1 MTEVARSRQAHGFST
16 KKKKKINTENQKIPI
31 TSLVTSLPE
40 KSNPNITAYTEQISK
55 TKSNSSKE
63 KPNTDSQSDRGVY
76 LKKKKKSP
84 IHKPKPS
91 PSKPN
96 PKTHGHVTA
105 TPQLVIARPSLQIG
119 DRRSQIGDRSAP
131 LPLLRCS
138 VLGALP
144 PALPQDIS
152 LFFSLFLSLKW
163 KKWEYDMKFLQKA
176 TDRRL
181 SSEIGSASAQVQRC
195 LLPVAPSGSPALPQG
210 FSLWLSLS
218 LSLSIS
224 LKYWMKKWKVIY
236 ERFSLYSLTLITIWS
251 HISVSLSLF
260 WTASYWLAFTF
271 FFFFFLSFL
280 SFFNLA
286 LSFPFLLVSVL
297 VFFFFFAKSQCVG
310 L

>member
-1 MTEVARSRQAHGFST
+1 MSPIDDRGGSLTASPRILNQ
-16 KKKKKINTENQKIPI
+16 KKKINTENQKIPI

-76 LKKKKKSP
+76 LKKKNPQYTNQNQAPANQTQKPTVTSP
-84 IHKPKPS
+84 
-91 PSKPN
+91 
-96 PKTHGHVTA
+96 
-105 TPQLVIARPSLQIG
+105 R
-119 DRRSQIGDRSAP
+119 RRSSSSLAPHRRSAIADRSAP

-176 TDRRL
+176 TDRRS

-218 LSLSIS
+218 LSLSLS
-224 LKYWMKKWKVIY
+224 HWNTEWKN
-236 ERFSLYSLTLITIWS
+236 ER
-251 HISVSLSLF
+251 
-260 WTASYWLAFTF
+260 
-271 FFFFFLSFL
+271 
-280 SFFNLA
+280 
-286 LSFPFLLVSVL
+286 
-297 VFFFFFAKSQCVG
+297 
-310 L
+310 